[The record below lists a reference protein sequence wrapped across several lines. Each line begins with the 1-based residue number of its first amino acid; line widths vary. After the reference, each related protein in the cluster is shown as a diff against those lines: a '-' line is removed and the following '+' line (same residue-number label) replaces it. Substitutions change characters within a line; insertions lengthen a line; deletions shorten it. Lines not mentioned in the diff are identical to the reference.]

1 MIKIGLTGSISS
13 GKTTACKLIAKKR
26 GPIFSADKTV
36 KKLYLKK
43 KIQNKISKKL
53 KFNNK
58 INFKKNLKNSLFNT
72 KKTLQ
77 VLESIIHPLVRKEM
91 FYFLKKNKN
100 RKFLFLEIP
109 LLVESKLQRFFDVTI
124 FIKSRKNLRKIR
136 YKNKGGNLKIF
147 NILDNHQLK
156 DSHKMKL
163 CDYTVTNN
171 GSFNTLKK
179 NLLKI
184 INKYE

>member
-58 INFKKNLKNSLFNT
+58 INFKKNLKIVYLIQKNSTGFGKYHPPIGQKRN
-72 KKTLQ
+72 
-77 VLESIIHPLVRKEM
+77 VL
-91 FYFLKKNKN
+91 FLKKKQ
-100 RKFLFLEIP
+100 K
-109 LLVESKLQRFFDVTI
+109 
-124 FIKSRKNLRKIR
+124 
-136 YKNKGGNLKIF
+136 
-147 NILDNHQLK
+147 
-156 DSHKMKL
+156 
-163 CDYTVTNN
+163 
-171 GSFNTLKK
+171 
-179 NLLKI
+179 
-184 INKYE
+184 